1 MPFTRIALPAGTS
14 AGFQQK
20 LSTILQQTLVAEFD
34 VPKDDC
40 FQLLDEHAPAQ
51 RVFARHYLGGPR
63 SDGFI
68 WFSITAGRPRSTLQK
83 QRFYQRLAERLYD
96 ELAVRPQDVMVT
108 LTFTQP
114 EDWSFAHGEMFNGV
128 PEAT

>member
-14 AGFQQK
+14 AEFQQR

-34 VPKDDC
+34 VPEDDC

-51 RVFARHYLGGPR
+51 RVFDRHYLGGPR
-63 SDGFI
+63 SASFI

-83 QRFYQRLAERLYD
+83 QRFYQRLAERLCD

-108 LTFTQP
+108 LTFTRP
-114 EDWSFAHGEMFNGV
+114 EDGSFANGEMFNGV

>member
-14 AGFQQK
+14 AAFQQQ

-34 VPKDDC
+34 VPPDDC

-51 RVFARHYLGGPR
+51 RVFDRHYQGGPR

-68 WFSITAGRPRSTLQK
+68 WFSITAGRPRSTQQK
-83 QRFYQRLAERLYD
+83 QRFYRRLAERLAH

-108 LTFTQP
+108 LSFTQP
-114 EDWSFAHGEMFNGV
+114 EDWSFASGEMFSW
-128 PEAT
+128 PPA